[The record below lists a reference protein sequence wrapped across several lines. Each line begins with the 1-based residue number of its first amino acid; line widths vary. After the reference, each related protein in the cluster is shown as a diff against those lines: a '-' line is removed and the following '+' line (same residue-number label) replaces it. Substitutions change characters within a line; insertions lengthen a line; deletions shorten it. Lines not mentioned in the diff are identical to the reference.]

1 MHAQLLNGGIVHTAL
16 ATIFERGLTDEA
28 AASVIDALRTRS
40 ARAVLLDLEH
50 VEHLTADQI
59 NWLVNL
65 VTTVRLLGFKPRLVG
80 VCRTVVGELEASC
93 FHVESLSIDQSAN
106 R

>member
-1 MHAQLLNGGIVHTAL
+1 MHARVLNGGVVHTAL
-16 ATIFERGLTDEA
+16 ANIFARGLTREA
-28 AASVIDALRTRS
+28 AASVIDTLRTRS

-50 VEHLTADQI
+50 VDHLTADQI

-65 VTTVRLLGFKPRLVG
+65 VTTVTLLGFKPRLVG
-80 VCRTVVGELEASC
+80 VCRSLVGELEASR